1 MNRVWIRAAWVLPL
15 AVACGGNA
23 DGQGKPG
30 TKGMSG
36 KTATVPQAEVGR
48 VPCDLSTDYAGDD
61 LCILPPEPGDG
72 MQIHLGPSDYD
83 DPDAVAPFMVAP
95 GVENV
100 ECHYQTLNN
109 DAL

>member
-1 MNRVWIRAAWVLPL
+1 MNRVSIRAAWVLPL
-15 AVACGGNA
+15 AVACGGN
-23 DGQGKPG
+23 DDVKGKAEP
-30 TKGMSG
+30 KGPSD
-36 KTATVPQAEVGR
+36 KTAMVPQAEVGR
-48 VPCDLSTDYAGDD
+48 VPCDLSTDYAGDG

-100 ECHYQTLNN
+100 
-109 DAL
+109 